1 MLQFINIYQ
10 PEIIWE
16 YVNIKREKGGKRM
29 IQVADGFRYQ
39 GSKPLDE
46 RLKYDSIAD
55 MKAVSESALYDG
67 CLAYV
72 TAEKKYYSYDSS
84 NTVDVTLGKWR
95 EFEAGGGGTT
105 YTSGDGITIS
115 EQDVIST
122 NNASSEDIAE
132 IVYPLPSSMN
142 RLLKYSTTEQVIGVW
157 IDGKTI
163 YQKTFNVSSPS
174 AKNEYVTVA
183 DLSSLNIGTVCDI
196 NAILKIGSNMYKKLS
211 NYNSTG
217 SNNISSVWVSGTNL
231 RCCVISDEEKSQT
244 LYVTLQYTK
253 TS

>member
-1 MLQFINIYQ
+1 MAIS
-10 PEIIWE
+10 
-16 YVNIKREKGGKRM
+16 
-29 IQVADGFRYQ
+29 VADNFSYLGT
-39 GSKPLDE
+39 KPLDS
-46 RLKYDSIAD
+46 RIKFDTI
-55 MKAVSESALYDG
+55 SAMTSTSASSLYDG

-95 EFEAGGGGTT
+95 ELETGGGGTT
-105 YTSGDGITIS
+105 YTSGDGINIS

-122 NNASSEDIAE
+122 NNASSEDMAE
-132 IVYPLPSSMN
+132 IITPLPSSMN
-142 RLLKYSTTEQVIGVW
+142 RLMKYSTTEQVVGEW
-157 IDGKTI
+157 INGKKI
-163 YQKTFNVSSPS
+163 YQKTFNISSPS
-174 AKNEYVTVA
+174 SKNDYVTIA
-183 DLSSLNIGTVCDI
+183 DLTSLNIETVCYFD
-196 NAILKIGSNMYKKLS
+196 AIIKIGSNMYKKLS

-253 TS
+253 VS